1 MDGYGELSG
10 AIISQAIK
18 DYYSALSEPDSKQTR
33 KQISELEHFF
43 KSDWFE
49 NLACLSGSELDGELL
64 INMLKTKVKEESV

>member
-1 MDGYGELSG
+1 MGGYGELSG

-18 DYYSALSEPDSKQTR
+18 DYYSALSDADR
-33 KQISELEHFF
+33 KKTAELEHFF

-49 NLACLSGSELDGELL
+49 NLACLSGSELDGERL

>member
-10 AIISQAIK
+10 AIIAQAIK

-43 KSDWFE
+43 KSDWFDDLTE
-49 NLACLSGSELDGELL
+49 LSGSELDGEKLM
-64 INMLKTKVKEESV
+64 NMLKAKVKEETV